1 MYSLKSLKTDQ
12 LTKKNVYKILSIKDQ
27 TWKYGLIS
35 QKKYFNSTV
44 KKKDVHNLL
53 FFKSN
58 LIYALY

>member
-12 LTKKNVYKILSIKDQ
+12 LTKNIVYKILKIKDQ

-44 KKKDVHNLL
+44 KKKDIHKRLL
-53 FFKSN
+53 CKTQN
-58 LIYALY
+58 NIER